1 LCARIVRAK
10 ACTDGGLFA
19 NLPAGGFVA
28 GTDVFLSYSRVDR
41 AAAKHIADCFGAE
54 GINVWW
60 DAALQSG
67 QTFDEVIER
76 RLREA
81 KAVVVLWSPR
91 SVASRWVRAEATLAD
106 RQNKLVP
113 AIIETCDRPIAF
125 ELTHTA
131 DLSEWSGDT
140 ADTGWRNFVDDV
152 RRLVEREV
160 DATPA
165 AAAAKPTAPASSNL
179 SRFADP
185 PIPRPQRSGPQDDD
199 INFARANRRT
209 AAPPAA
215 PEDAQDEFHCLK
227 LIGGEQG
234 EEMFVLGS
242 TSLKIGRSAPAD
254 IVIAHPSISREHCL
268 IGLANDELLVTDL
281 NSTNGT
287 FIDGQRV
294 ARAAIL
300 PVGAVLKVGQVS
312 LIHETHTRAETAKL
326 DRPANTS
333 AGNGFRPVRVAA
345 RP

>member
-1 LCARIVRAK
+1 M
-10 ACTDGGLFA
+10 F
-19 NLPAGGFVA
+19 

-76 RLREA
+76 RLKEA

-106 RQNKLVP
+106 RHNKLVP
-113 AIIETCDRPIAF
+113 AIIENCDRPIAF

-131 DLSEWSGDT
+131 DLSEWTGDT
-140 ADTGWRNFVDDV
+140 SDVAWRTFVDDV
-152 RRLVEREV
+152 RRLVQRDDE
-160 DATPA
+160 A
-165 AAAAKPTAPASSNL
+165 AEAEAAAKPVRPPAGAGL

-185 PIPRPQRSGPQDDD
+185 PIPRPQHVGPQPDD
-199 INFARANRRT
+199 ISFSLANRR
-209 AAPPAA
+209 AAPPPAA

-234 EEMFVLGS
+234 EELFVLGS
-242 TSLKIGRSAPAD
+242 ASLKIGRSAPAD
-254 IVIAHPSISREHCL
+254 IIIAHPSISREHCL

-287 FIDGQRV
+287 FIDGVRV
-294 ARAAIL
+294 ARATIL
-300 PVGAVLKVGQVS
+300 PVGSVLKVGQVA
-312 LIHETHTRAETAKL
+312 LTHEIHTRAETSQLGK
-326 DRPANTS
+326 PANTNR
-333 AGNGFRPVRVAA
+333 GGGFRPVRLAA
-345 RP
+345 AP

>member
-1 LCARIVRAK
+1 LVRAYCPGEGH
-10 ACTDGGLFA
+10 APLVGLFA
-19 NLPAGGFVA
+19 DLLAGGFVV

-113 AIIETCDRPIAF
+113 AIIENCDRPIAF

-140 ADTGWRNFVDDV
+140 TDIRWRTFVDDV

-160 DATPA
+160 EA
-165 AAAAKPTAPASSNL
+165 APVVAARDTRRPPGSAGL

-185 PIPRPQRSGPQDDD
+185 PIPRPQGVGPQADD
-199 INFARANRRT
+199 INFAMAKRRT
-209 AAPPAA
+209 ASPPAA

-227 LIGGEQG
+227 LAGGELA
-234 EEMFVLGS
+234 EELFVLGS
-242 TSLKIGRSAPAD
+242 ASLKIGRS
-254 IVIAHPSISREHCL
+254 
-268 IGLANDELLVTDL
+268 GLT
-281 NSTNGT
+281 
-287 FIDGQRV
+287 GQL
-294 ARAAIL
+294 A
-300 PVGAVLKVGQVS
+300 
-312 LIHETHTRAETAKL
+312 
-326 DRPANTS
+326 
-333 AGNGFRPVRVAA
+333 
-345 RP
+345 

>member
-1 LCARIVRAK
+1 V
-10 ACTDGGLFA
+10 GLFA
-19 NLPAGGFVA
+19 LFACGDFVV
-28 GTDVFLSYSRVDR
+28 GTDVFLSYSREDR
-41 AAAKHIADCFGAE
+41 AAARHIADSFGSE

-67 QTFDEVIER
+67 QTFDEVIEH

-113 AIIETCDRPIAF
+113 AIIENCDRPIAF

-140 ADTGWRNFVDDV
+140 SDTSWRNFVDDV

-165 AAAAKPTAPASSNL
+165 VPASKPSRPAAGAGL
-179 SRFADP
+179 SRFANP
-185 PIPRPQRSGPQDDD
+185 PIPHPHGGDPQADD
-199 INFARANRRT
+199 ITFAVGKHGSASPS
-209 AAPPAA
+209 AAE
-215 PEDAQDEFHCLK
+215 EDAQDEFHCLK
-227 LIGGEQG
+227 VSSEDQG

-254 IVIAHPSISREHCL
+254 IVIRHPSISREHCL
-268 IGLANDELLVTDL
+268 IGLANDEMLVTDL

-287 FIDGQRV
+287 FIDGERV
-294 ARAAIL
+294 TRATIL
-300 PVGAVLKVGQVS
+300 PVGSVLKVGQVT
-312 LIHETHTRAETAKL
+312 LKHETHTRAETPQL
-326 DRPANTS
+326 SRPSNTDRD
-333 AGNGFRPVRVAA
+333 GGFRPARAAA

>member
-1 LCARIVRAK
+1 MS
-10 ACTDGGLFA
+10 
-19 NLPAGGFVA
+19 
-28 GTDVFLSYSRVDR
+28 GTDVFLSYSREDR
-41 AAAKHIADCFGAE
+41 AAARHIADCFGSE

-106 RQNKLVP
+106 RQNKLIP

-131 DLSEWSGDT
+131 DLSDWTGDT
-140 ADTGWRNFVDDV
+140 ADSRWQNFVEDV
-152 RRLVEREV
+152 RRLVQR
-160 DATPA
+160 DPA
-165 AAAAKPTAPASSNL
+165 AAADDVPVKPKMAPGGL

-185 PIPRPQRSGPQDDD
+185 PIPRPQRTGPAADD
-199 INFARANRRT
+199 ISFGSAKH
-209 AAPPAA
+209 PPAA
-215 PEDAQDEFHCLK
+215 TAAEDAQDEFHCLR

-268 IGLANDELLVTDL
+268 IGFANDELLVTDL

-294 ARAAIL
+294 AKTTIL

-312 LIHETHTRAETAKL
+312 LTHETHTRAETSKL
-326 DRPANTS
+326 DRPANANRGS
-333 AGNGFRPVRVAA
+333 GFRPVRFASA
-345 RP
+345 P

>member
-1 LCARIVRAK
+1 MS
-10 ACTDGGLFA
+10 LFA
-19 NLPAGGFVA
+19 NLLAGGFVV

-67 QTFDEVIER
+67 QTFDEVIEN

-140 ADTGWRNFVDDV
+140 SDINWRSFVDDV
-152 RRLVEREV
+152 RRLVDHEAAPAVPAPNASR
-160 DATPA
+160 PA
-165 AAAAKPTAPASSNL
+165 AGAGL

-185 PIPRPQRSGPQDDD
+185 PIPRPQRTGPQVDD
-199 INFARANRRT
+199 ISFAMANRRT
-209 AAPPAA
+209 ASPPAA
-215 PEDAQDEFHCLK
+215 LDDAQDEFHCLK
-227 LIGGEQG
+227 LTGGEQG
-234 EEMFVLGS
+234 DELFVLGS
-242 TSLKIGRSAPAD
+242 ASLKIGRSAPAD
-254 IVIAHPSISREHCL
+254 IVLAHPSISREHCL

-287 FIDGQRV
+287 FIDGVRV
-294 ARAAIL
+294 ARSTIL
-300 PVGAVLKVGQVS
+300 PVGAELKVGQVA
-312 LIHETHTRAETAKL
+312 LTHEIHTRAETSQPV
-326 DRPANTS
+326 RPANTS
-333 AGNGFRPVRVAA
+333 RGSGFRPVRVAA

>member
-1 LCARIVRAK
+1 
-10 ACTDGGLFA
+10 
-19 NLPAGGFVA
+19 VA

-140 ADTGWRNFVDDV
+140 SDTSWRNFVDDV
-152 RRLVEREV
+152 RRLVDHEAEV
-160 DATPA
+160 AP
-165 AAAAKPTAPASSNL
+165 AAAAKPSAPASSNL

-185 PIPRPQRSGPQDDD
+185 PIPRPEHVGPQVDD
-199 INFARANRRT
+199 ISFAMANRRG
-209 AAPPAA
+209 AAPSAV

-234 EEMFVLGS
+234 EELFVLGS

-254 IVIAHPSISREHCL
+254 IVLAHPSISREHCL

-312 LIHETHTRAETAKL
+312 LIHETHTRAETAQR
-326 DRPANTS
+326 DRPANTGGGS
-333 AGNGFRPVRVAA
+333 GFRPVRVAA

>member
-1 LCARIVRAK
+1 MRAYCPGEGH
-10 ACTDGGLFA
+10 APLVGLFA
-19 NLPAGGFVA
+19 DLLAGGFVV

-113 AIIETCDRPIAF
+113 AIIEICDRPIAF

-131 DLSEWSGDT
+131 DLSEWTGDT
-140 ADTGWRNFVDDV
+140 SDTAWRSFVDDV
-152 RRLVEREV
+152 RRLVDRE
-160 DATPA
+160 AEAAPA
-165 AAAAKPTAPASSNL
+165 VAAAKPSSSNL

-185 PIPRPQRSGPQDDD
+185 PIPRPQRAGPQGDD
-199 INFARANRRT
+199 ISFAVANRRT
-209 AAPPAA
+209 AQPPGAL
-215 PEDAQDEFHCLK
+215 EDAQDEFHCLK
-227 LIGGEQG
+227 LTGGEQG
-234 EEMFVLGS
+234 DEMFVLGS
-242 TSLKIGRSAPAD
+242 ASLKIGRSAPAD
-254 IVIAHPSISREHCL
+254 IVLAHPSISREHCL

-287 FIDGQRV
+287 FIDGVRV
-294 ARAAIL
+294 ARSTIL
-300 PVGAVLKVGQVS
+300 PVGSELKVGQVV
-312 LIHETHTRAETAKL
+312 LTHETHTRAETSQL
-326 DRPANTS
+326 GRPANTDRD
-333 AGNGFRPVRVAA
+333 GGFRPVRVAA

>member
-1 LCARIVRAK
+1 
-10 ACTDGGLFA
+10 
-19 NLPAGGFVA
+19 VA

-140 ADTGWRNFVDDV
+140 SDTSWRNFVDDV
-152 RRLVEREV
+152 RRLVDHEAEV
-160 DATPA
+160 AP
-165 AAAAKPTAPASSNL
+165 AAAAKPIRPSPGSERVTPTSGVATMISSCFSFWFCCRLKKAPSTGISPRKGIF
-179 SRFADP
+179 SR
-185 PIPRPQRSGPQDDD
+185 
-199 INFARANRRT
+199 
-209 AAPPAA
+209 
-215 PEDAQDEFHCLK
+215 
-227 LIGGEQG
+227 
-234 EEMFVLGS
+234 
-242 TSLKIGRSAPAD
+242 
-254 IVIAHPSISREHCL
+254 
-268 IGLANDELLVTDL
+268 VTDWL
-281 NSTNGT
+281 
-287 FIDGQRV
+287 
-294 ARAAIL
+294 
-300 PVGAVLKVGQVS
+300 
-312 LIHETHTRAETAKL
+312 E
-326 DRPANTS
+326 
-333 AGNGFRPVRVAA
+333 
-345 RP
+345 

>member
-1 LCARIVRAK
+1 MV
-10 ACTDGGLFA
+10 
-19 NLPAGGFVA
+19 

-140 ADTGWRNFVDDV
+140 SDTNWRNFVDDV
-152 RRLVEREV
+152 RRLVDLEAE
-160 DATPA
+160 AAPA
-165 AAAAKPTAPASSNL
+165 VAAAKPSTSASSNL

-185 PIPRPQRSGPQDDD
+185 PIPRPQRVGPQADD
-199 INFARANRRT
+199 ISFATANHHGAPTPAT
-209 AAPPAA
+209 A
-215 PEDAQDEFHCLK
+215 EDAQDEFHCLK
-227 LIGGEQG
+227 LVDGEQG

-254 IVIAHPSISREHCL
+254 IVLAHPSISREHCL
-268 IGLANDELLVTDL
+268 IGLANDELFVTDL

-287 FIDGQRV
+287 FIDGERV
-294 ARAAIL
+294 GRATIL
-300 PVGAVLKVGQVS
+300 PVGAVLKVGQVT
-312 LIHETHTRAETAKL
+312 LTHETHTRAETSQL
-326 DRPANTS
+326 GRPANTNRGS
-333 AGNGFRPVRVAA
+333 GFRPVRLAA

>member
-1 LCARIVRAK
+1 V
-10 ACTDGGLFA
+10 
-19 NLPAGGFVA
+19 P

-106 RQNKLVP
+106 RQNKLIP

-131 DLSEWSGDT
+131 DLSEWTGDT
-140 ADTGWRNFVDDV
+140 SDTSWRNFVDDV
-152 RRLVEREV
+152 RRLVEREGE
-160 DATPA
+160 AEA
-165 AAAAKPTAPASSNL
+165 APVRPSAPASSNL

-185 PIPRPQRSGPQDDD
+185 PIPRPQKTGPQADD
-199 INFARANRRT
+199 ISFALANRHGAP
-209 AAPPAA
+209 AAAA
-215 PEDAQDEFHCLK
+215 PEDAQEEFHCLK

-234 EEMFVLGS
+234 EELFVLGS

-254 IVIAHPSISREHCL
+254 IVLAHPSISREHCL

-287 FIDGQRV
+287 FIDGVRV
-294 ARAAIL
+294 ARASIL
-300 PVGAVLKVGQVS
+300 PVGAELKVGQVV
-312 LIHETHTRAETAKL
+312 LTHEVHTRAETSQL
-326 DRPANTS
+326 SRPANTNRGS
-333 AGNGFRPVRVAA
+333 GFRPVRVAA

>member
-1 LCARIVRAK
+1 MS
-10 ACTDGGLFA
+10 
-19 NLPAGGFVA
+19 
-28 GTDVFLSYSRVDR
+28 GTDVFLSYSREDR
-41 AAAKHIADCFGAE
+41 AAARHIADCFGAE

-140 ADTGWRNFVDDV
+140 SDTVWRSFVDDV
-152 RRLVEREV
+152 RRLIEREAEAAP
-160 DATPA
+160 ATPA
-165 AAAAKPTAPASSNL
+165 AKPGRAPAVSNL

-185 PIPRPQRSGPQDDD
+185 PIPRPQRVGPQDDD
-199 INFARANRRT
+199 INFAMANRRG
-209 AAPPAA
+209 AAPPTA

-227 LIGGEQG
+227 LIDGEQG
-234 EEMFVLGS
+234 EELFVLGS
-242 TSLKIGRSAPAD
+242 ASLKIGRSAPAD
-254 IVIAHPSISREHCL
+254 IVLAHPSISREHCL
-268 IGLANDELLVTDL
+268 IGLANDELFVTDL

-287 FIDGQRV
+287 FIDGARV
-294 ARAAIL
+294 GRATIL
-300 PVGAVLKVGQVS
+300 PVGAVLKVGQVT
-312 LIHETHTRAETAKL
+312 LTHETHTRAETSQL
-326 DRPANTS
+326 GRPANANRGS
-333 AGNGFRPVRVAA
+333 GFRPVRLAA

>member
-1 LCARIVRAK
+1 MV
-10 ACTDGGLFA
+10 GLFA
-19 NLPAGGFVA
+19 NLLAGGFVV

-140 ADTGWRNFVDDV
+140 SDTSWRNFVDDV
-152 RRLVEREV
+152 RRLVERE
-160 DATPA
+160 AEAAPA
-165 AAAAKPTAPASSNL
+165 GAAAKPSAPSSNL

-185 PIPRPQRSGPQDDD
+185 PIPRPQRVGPQADD
-199 INFARANRRT
+199 ISFAT
-209 AAPPAA
+209 GGHHGAPTPAA

-227 LIGGEQG
+227 LVDGEQG

-254 IVIAHPSISREHCL
+254 IVLAHPSISREHCL
-268 IGLANDELLVTDL
+268 IGLANDELFVTDL

-287 FIDGQRV
+287 FIDGERV
-294 ARAAIL
+294 GRATIL
-300 PVGAVLKVGQVS
+300 PVGAVLKVGQVT
-312 LIHETHTRAETAKL
+312 LTHETHTRAETSQL
-326 DRPANTS
+326 GRPANTNRGS
-333 AGNGFRPVRVAA
+333 GFRPVRLAA

>member
-1 LCARIVRAK
+1 M
-10 ACTDGGLFA
+10 
-19 NLPAGGFVA
+19 A
-28 GTDVFLSYSRVDR
+28 GTDVFVSYSRVDR

-140 ADTGWRNFVDDV
+140 SDTSWRNFVDDV
-152 RRLVEREV
+152 RRLVERE
-160 DATPA
+160 AEA
-165 AAAAKPTAPASSNL
+165 APDGAAAKPRAPASSNL

-185 PIPRPQRSGPQDDD
+185 PIPRPQRVGPQDDD
-199 INFARANRRT
+199 ISFSPGGHHGT
-209 AAPPAA
+209 PAA
-215 PEDAQDEFHCLK
+215 VAEDAQDEFHCLK
-227 LIGGEQG
+227 LVDGEQG

-254 IVIAHPSISREHCL
+254 IVLAHPSISREHCL
-268 IGLANDELLVTDL
+268 IGLANDELFVTDL

-287 FIDGQRV
+287 YIDGERV
-294 ARAAIL
+294 GRATIL
-300 PVGAVLKVGQVS
+300 PVGAVLKVGQVT
-312 LIHETHTRAETAKL
+312 LTHETHTRAETSQL
-326 DRPANTS
+326 SRPANTAHGS
-333 AGNGFRPVRVAA
+333 GFRPVRLAA